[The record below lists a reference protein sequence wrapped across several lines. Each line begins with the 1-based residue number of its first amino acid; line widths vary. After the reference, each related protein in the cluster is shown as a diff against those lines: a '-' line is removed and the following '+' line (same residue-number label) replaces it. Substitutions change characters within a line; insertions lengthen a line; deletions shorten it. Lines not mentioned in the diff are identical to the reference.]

1 VVNLRVKKTVIIIIY
16 NINALKISLKSERM
30 KDKMMNVQIDDLLLK
45 VEKPARYLGNE
56 MNSAHKD
63 LKDGMVRFAFAFPD
77 TYEIGMSHLGMQI
90 LYHLLNEQED
100 IFCERVFSPNED
112 MESLLREN
120 ERSLF
125 ALETKAPL
133 KVFDFIG
140 FTLQYELSYTNILNI
155 LDMGEIPLLQKDR
168 GEGDPFVILGGP
180 CSYNPEP
187 IADFADIIVLGEGE
201 EVILEIVN
209 LYKEMKK
216 NKNWKRKGFLKE
228 ASKIEGVYIPSHF
241 AVDYHMDGTVK
252 EIRLIEEHMGSKF
265 LKKRIIE
272 DLDEAYYPDKILV
285 PYIDTVHNR
294 VVLEIFRGCIRGCR
308 FCQAGMIYRPVRERS
323 LEKLKRMAH
332 DLLQNTGYEEISL
345 ASLSSGDYTEIEA
358 LINHLIKINQQD
370 HIGVSLP
377 SLRLDNF
384 SKEMIEEIQKVRK
397 TGLTFAPEA
406 GTQRLRDVI
415 NKNITE
421 KDLLTSAKEAFE
433 MGYNNIKLY
442 FMIGLPTETDE
453 DILGIKDLVY
463 KVLNQYHGIP
473 KEKRAG
479 GLKITV
485 STSTFVPKAFTPFQ
499 WEEQI
504 SLQEIHRRQ
513 TLLKESLAHRSINY
527 NYHDG
532 KTSIV
537 EGAFARGDRRLSKVL
552 HRAFRLG
559 CKFDGWGD
567 RFNFQKWMEAFH
579 LEDLP
584 LKFYNNRIRNYDE
597 ILPWEHFEIGVD
609 KSYLIKENE
618 KAKSEEVTADCRLNC
633 SGCGVNQNFTTKR
646 GVC

>member
-1 VVNLRVKKTVIIIIY
+1 MSNEIKAVK
-16 NINALKISLKSERM
+16 
-30 KDKMMNVQIDDLLLK
+30 IDDLLLQ

-56 MNSAHKD
+56 MNSAHKEVRRD
-63 LKDGMVRFAFAFPD
+63 MVRFAFAFPD

-90 LYHLLNEQED
+90 LYHLLNEQQD

-112 MESLLREN
+112 MENLLRKEK
-120 ERSLF
+120 RSLF
-125 ALETKAPL
+125 ALETKTPL
-133 KVFDFIG
+133 KAFDFIG

-155 LDMGEIPLLQKDR
+155 LELGEIPLFQEKR
-168 GEGDPFVILGGP
+168 GEEDPIVILGGP

-201 EVILEIVN
+201 EIILEILN
-209 LYKEMKK
+209 LYKEIKK
-216 NKNWKRKGFLKE
+216 SAGYQKTEFLK
-228 ASKIEGVYIPSHF
+228 AVSKIEGVYVPSHF
-241 AVDYHMDGTVK
+241 SVKYHDNGSISN
-252 EIRLIEEHMGSKF
+252 IRLIEQEGSTQP
-265 LKKRIIE
+265 LKKRIVE
-272 DLDEAYYPDKILV
+272 ELDEAYYPDKILV

-323 LEKLKRMAH
+323 LEKLQQMAH
-332 DLLQNTGYEEISL
+332 NLLQNTGYEEISL
-345 ASLSSGDYTEIEA
+345 ASLSSSDYTEIEA
-358 LINHLIKINQQD
+358 LINHLIEINQKD

-384 SKEMIEEIQKVRK
+384 SKELIEEIQKVRK

-421 KDLLTSAKEAFE
+421 EDLLTSVKEAFE
-433 MGYNNIKLY
+433 IGYNNIKLY

-463 KVLNQYHGIP
+463 KVLNQYHSIP
-473 KEKRAG
+473 KEQRAG

-504 SLQEIHRRQ
+504 SLDEIHRRQ
-513 TLLKESLAHRSINY
+513 SLLKESLTHRSINY

-532 KTSIV
+532 KTSTI

-552 HRAFRLG
+552 YKAYRLG

-567 RFNFQKWMEAFH
+567 HFNYQKWVDAFEAEGAS
-579 LEDLP
+579 LD
-584 LKFYNNRIRNYDE
+584 FYNHRKRGYDE
-597 ILPWEHFEIGVD
+597 TLPWDHFDIGVN
-609 KSYLIKENE
+609 KSFLIQENH
-618 KAKSEEVTADCRLNC
+618 KAKAEEVTPDCRLNC
-633 SGCGVNQNFTTKR
+633 SACGISQKFTSQG

>member
-1 VVNLRVKKTVIIIIY
+1 
-16 NINALKISLKSERM
+16 M
-30 KDKMMNVQIDDLLLK
+30 KEEMMKVQIDDLLMN

-56 MNSAHKD
+56 MNAAHKEITRD
-63 LKDGMVRFAFAFPD
+63 MVRFAFAFPD

-112 MESLLREN
+112 MENLLRKN
-120 ERSLF
+120 NRSLF
-125 ALETKAPL
+125 ALETKSPL
-133 KVFDFIG
+133 KAFDFIG

-155 LDMGEIPLLQKDR
+155 LEMGNIPLFQKDR
-168 GEGDPFVILGGP
+168 KEEDPLVILGGP

-201 EVILEIVN
+201 EITLEIVN

-216 NKNWKRKGFLKE
+216 NQKYQKSEFLQE
-228 ASKIEGVYIPSHF
+228 VSKIEGVYVPSHF
-241 AVDYHMDGTVK
+241 TVEYHMDGTVK
-252 EIRLIEEHMGSKF
+252 AVRSIEENGGTKN

-272 DLDEAYYPDKILV
+272 DLDEAYFPDKILV

-323 LEKLKRMAH
+323 LDKLQKMAH

-345 ASLSSGDYTEIEA
+345 ASLSSSDYTEIEA
-358 LINHLIKINQQD
+358 LIKHLIEINQED

-406 GTQRLRDVI
+406 GSQRLRDVI

-421 KDLLTSAKEAFE
+421 EDLLTSAKEAFE

-442 FMIGLPTETDE
+442 FMIGLPTETDD

-463 KVLNQYHGIP
+463 KVLNEYHSVP
-473 KEKRAG
+473 KEQRAG

-504 SLQEIHRRQ
+504 TLEEIHRRQ
-513 TLLKESLAHRSINY
+513 SLLKETLTHRSINY

-532 KTSIV
+532 KTSVV

-552 HRAFRLG
+552 HRAYRLG
-559 CKFDGWGD
+559 CKFDGWDD
-567 RFNFQKWMEAFH
+567 RFNYQKWMEAFE
-579 LEDLP
+579 LEGLS
-584 LKFYNNRIRNYDE
+584 LAFYSHRNRGYE
-597 ILPWEHFEIGVD
+597 ELLPWEHFDIGVN
-609 KSYLIKENE
+609 KSFLINENE

-633 SGCGVNQNFTTKR
+633 SGCGINKNFTTKR

>member
-1 VVNLRVKKTVIIIIY
+1 MSDQIKEVK
-16 NINALKISLKSERM
+16 
-30 KDKMMNVQIDDLLLK
+30 IDDLLMK

-56 MNSAHKD
+56 MNSAHKEINED
-63 LKDGMVRFAFAFPD
+63 MVRFAFAFPD

-90 LYHLLNEQED
+90 LYHLLNEQQD
-100 IFCERVFSPNED
+100 IFCERVFSPNTD
-112 MESLLREN
+112 MENLLRRE
-120 ERSLF
+120 ERPLF
-125 ALETKAPL
+125 ALETKTPL
-133 KVFDFIG
+133 KAFDFIG

-155 LDMGEIPLLQKDR
+155 LDMGEIPLFQKDR
-168 GEGDPFVILGGP
+168 EEEDPIIILGGP

-201 EVILEIVN
+201 EIILEVIN
-209 LYKEMKK
+209 LYKKIK
-216 NKNWKRKGFLKE
+216 QKPNYQKADFLLA
-228 ASKIEGVYIPSHF
+228 ASEIEGIYVPSHF
-241 AVDYHMDGTVK
+241 AVDYHADGRIK
-252 EIRLIEEHMGSKF
+252 EVRSTEKSGGEQG

-272 DLDEAYYPDKILV
+272 DLDKAYYPDKILV

-323 LEKLKRMAH
+323 LEKLQTMAH

-345 ASLSSGDYTEIEA
+345 ASLSSSDYTEIEA
-358 LINHLIKINQQD
+358 LIHHLIEINQKD

-384 SKEMIEEIQKVRK
+384 SKELIEEIQKVRK

-415 NKNITE
+415 NKNIRE
-421 KDLLTSAKEAFE
+421 EDLLNSAKEAFE

-453 DILGIKDLVY
+453 DILGIKELVY
-463 KVLNQYHGIP
+463 KVLNQYHSLP

-504 SLQEIHRRQ
+504 SLEEIHRRQ
-513 TLLKESLAHRSINY
+513 SILKESLTHRSINY

-532 KTSIV
+532 KTSVV

-552 HRAFRLG
+552 YKAYSLG

-567 RFNFQKWMEAFH
+567 HFDYQKWVKAFEE
-579 LEDLP
+579 EDSSLD
-584 LKFYNNRIRNYDE
+584 FYSHRKRSYDE
-597 ILPWEHFEIGVD
+597 ILPWDHFDIGVN
-609 KSYLIKENE
+609 KSYLMQENN
-618 KAKSEEVTADCRLNC
+618 KAKIEEVTPDCRLNC
-633 SGCGVNQNFTTKR
+633 SACGINQKFTSR
-646 GVC
+646 GGVC

>member
-1 VVNLRVKKTVIIIIY
+1 MED
-16 NINALKISLKSERM
+16 KIM
-30 KDKMMNVQIDDLLLK
+30 KVQIEDLLMR

-56 MNSAHKD
+56 MNSAHKEITED
-63 LKDGMVRFAFAFPD
+63 TIRFAFAFPD

-90 LYHLLNEQED
+90 LYHLLNEQQD
-100 IFCERVFSPNED
+100 VFCERVFSPNED
-112 MESLLREN
+112 MENLLREKG
-120 ERSLF
+120 RSLF
-125 ALETKAPL
+125 ALESKSPL
-133 KVFDFIG
+133 KNFDFIG

-155 LDMGEIPLLQKDR
+155 LEMGSIPLFQKDR
-168 GEGDPFVILGGP
+168 GDEDPLIILGGP
-180 CSYNPEP
+180 CSYNSEP

-201 EVILEIVN
+201 EIILEVVN
-209 LYKEMKK
+209 LYKERKKK
-216 NKNWKRKGFLKE
+216 NNYSKSKFLKE
-228 ASKIEGVYIPSHF
+228 VSKIEGIYVPSHF
-241 AVDYHMDGTVK
+241 AVDYHSNGKIK
-252 EIRLIEEHMGSKF
+252 EIRVVEELRGEQP
-265 LKKRIIE
+265 LTKRIIA

-323 LEKLKRMAH
+323 LEKLQNMAY

-345 ASLSSGDYTEIEA
+345 ASLSSSDYTEIEA
-358 LINHLIKINQQD
+358 LIKHLIEINQKD

-421 KDLLTSAKEAFE
+421 ENLLSSAKEAFE

-463 KVLNQYHGIP
+463 KVLNQYHNVP
-473 KEKRAG
+473 KEQRAP

-504 SLQEIHRRQ
+504 TLDEIHRRQ
-513 TLLKESLAHRSINY
+513 SLLKESLTHRSINY

-532 KTSIV
+532 KTSVI

-552 HRAFRLG
+552 YKAFSLG
-559 CKFDGWGD
+559 CKFDGWDD
-567 RFNFQKWMEAFH
+567 RFNYQKWTEAFQSEG
-579 LEDLP
+579 LSLD
-584 LKFYNNRIRNYDE
+584 FYSHRNRDYEE
-597 ILPWEHFEIGVD
+597 ILPWEHFNIGVN
-609 KSYLIKENE
+609 KSFLIKENE
-618 KAKSEEVTADCRLNC
+618 RAKGEEVTADCRLNC
-633 SGCGVNQNFTTKR
+633 SGCGINQCFTTKR

>member
-1 VVNLRVKKTVIIIIY
+1 
-16 NINALKISLKSERM
+16 M
-30 KDKMMNVQIDDLLLK
+30 KDKLMKVQIDDLLMK

-56 MNSAHKD
+56 MNSAHKELRED
-63 LKDGMVRFAFAFPD
+63 MVRFAFAFPD

-90 LYHLLNEQED
+90 LYHLLNEEKD

-112 MESLLREN
+112 MENLLREN
-120 ERSLF
+120 GRSLF

-133 KVFDFIG
+133 KAFDFIG

-155 LDMGEIPLLQKDR
+155 LEMGGIPLFQKDR
-168 GEGDPFVILGGP
+168 VEEDPLVILGGP

-201 EVILEIVN
+201 EIVLEIMN
-209 LYKEMKK
+209 LYKKMKK
-216 NKNWKRKGFLKE
+216 NQKYLRSNFLKE
-228 ASKIEGVYIPSHF
+228 VSEIEGIYVPSHF
-241 AVDYHMDGTVK
+241 TVDYHMDGTIK
-252 EIRLIEEHMGSKF
+252 ETRLTEEHSGNKP
-265 LKKRIIE
+265 LKKRIIA
-272 DLDEAYYPDKILV
+272 DLDEAFYPDKILV

-323 LEKLKRMAH
+323 LEKLKKMAH

-345 ASLSSGDYTEIEA
+345 ASLSSSDYTDIEA
-358 LINHLIKINQQD
+358 LINHLIEINQKD

-384 SKEMIEEIQKVRK
+384 SKELIEEIQKVRK

-406 GTQRLRDVI
+406 GTQRLRNVI

-421 KDLLTSAKEAFE
+421 EDLLKSAKEAFE

-453 DILGIKDLVY
+453 DILGIKELVY
-463 KVLNQYHGIP
+463 KVLNQYHSVP
-473 KEKRAG
+473 KEQRAG

-504 SLQEIHRRQ
+504 SLEEIHRRQ
-513 TLLKESLAHRSINY
+513 SLLKESLTHRSINY

-532 KTSIV
+532 KTSVV

-552 HRAFRLG
+552 HRAFTLG

-567 RFNFQKWMEAFH
+567 RFNFKKWTEAFQ
-579 LEDLP
+579 LEGLP
-584 LKFYNNRIRNYDE
+584 LEFYNNRYRNYEE
-597 ILPWEHFEIGVD
+597 ILPWEHFDIGVN
-609 KSYLIKENE
+609 KAYLIQENE

>member
-1 VVNLRVKKTVIIIIY
+1 MNDVTKAVKV
-16 NINALKISLKSERM
+16 
-30 KDKMMNVQIDDLLLK
+30 DDLLMK

-56 MNSAHKD
+56 MNAAHKRLTPD
-63 LKDGMVRFAFAFPD
+63 MVRFAFAFPD

-90 LYHLLNEQED
+90 LYHLLNEQQD
-100 IFCERVFSPNED
+100 IFCERVFSPNID
-112 MESLLREN
+112 MENLLLEHKRP
-120 ERSLF
+120 LF
-125 ALETKAPL
+125 SLETKTPL
-133 KVFDFIG
+133 KDFDFIG

-155 LDMGEIPLLQKDR
+155 LDLGDIPLFQKER
-168 GEGDPFVILGGP
+168 GEKDPIVILGGP

-187 IADFADIIVLGEGE
+187 IAEFADIITLGEGE
-201 EVILEIVN
+201 EVILEVLN
-209 LYKEMKK
+209 LYKELKK
-216 NKNWKRKGFLKE
+216 STSYEKSQFLKE
-228 ASKIEGVYIPSHF
+228 VSRIEGVYVPSHF
-241 AVDYHMDGTVK
+241 SVEYHDDGRVHN
-252 EIRLIEEHMGSKF
+252 LSLVEEGGSDQP
-265 LKKRIIE
+265 LRKRIIE
-272 DLDEAYYPDKILV
+272 DLNEAYFPDKILV

-323 LEKLKRMAH
+323 LDKLKQMAY
-332 DLLQNTGYEEISL
+332 DLLKNTGYEEISL

-358 LINHLIKINQQD
+358 LINHLIDINQKD

-384 SKEMIEEIQKVRK
+384 SKELVEEIQKVRK

-406 GTQRLRDVI
+406 GTQRLRNVI

-421 KDLLTSAKEAFE
+421 KDLLKSAKEAFE

-453 DILGIKDLVY
+453 DILGIRDMVY
-463 KVLNQYHGIP
+463 KVLDQYYSIP
-473 KEKRAG
+473 KEQRAG

-504 SLQEIHRRQ
+504 SLEEIHRRQ
-513 TLLKESLAHRSINY
+513 SMLKENLTHRSINY

-532 KTSIV
+532 KTSII
-537 EGAFARGDRRLSKVL
+537 EGAFARGDRRLAKVL
-552 HRAFRLG
+552 YKAYRLG

-567 RFNFQKWMEAFH
+567 YFDYQKWVEAF
-579 LEDLP
+579 EAEGIDLS
-584 LKFYNNRIRNYDE
+584 FYNHRKRDYNE
-597 ILPWEHFEIGVD
+597 ILPWDHFDIGVK
-609 KSYLIKENE
+609 KSFLIEENN
-618 KAKSEEVTADCRLNC
+618 KAKIEEITPDCRLNC
-633 SGCGVNQNFTTKR
+633 SACGINQTFTSR
-646 GVC
+646 GGVC

>member
-1 VVNLRVKKTVIIIIY
+1 MKENRKK
-16 NINALKISLKSERM
+16 
-30 KDKMMNVQIDDLLLK
+30 VQIEDLLMK

-56 MNSAHKD
+56 MNAAHKVLTD
-63 LKDGMVRFAFAFPD
+63 EMVHFAFAFPD

-90 LYHLLNEQED
+90 LYHLLNNQEK
-100 IFCERVFSPNED
+100 IYCERVFSPNED
-112 MESLLREN
+112 MENLLRREG
-120 ERSLF
+120 RSLF
-125 ALETKAPL
+125 SLESKTPIRA
-133 KVFDFIG
+133 FDFIG
-140 FTLQYELSYTNILNI
+140 FTLQYELSYSNILNI
-155 LDMGEIPLLQKDR
+155 LDMGNIPLFQKDR
-168 GEGDPFVILGGP
+168 KEEDPIVILGGP

-187 IADFADIIVLGEGE
+187 IADFADIVVLGEGE
-201 EVILEIVN
+201 EIILEVVN

-216 NKNWKRKGFLKE
+216 SRDYNKTEFLKE
-228 ASKIEGVYIPSHF
+228 VSKIEGIYIPSHF
-241 AVDYHMDGTVK
+241 MVDYSADGTIK
-252 EIRLIEEHMGSKF
+252 EIQLKDELQGERN

-323 LEKLKRMAH
+323 LDKLQRMAH
-332 DLLQNTGYEEISL
+332 DLLKNTGYEEISL
-345 ASLSSGDYTEIEA
+345 ASLSSSDYTEIEA
-358 LINHLIKINQQD
+358 LINHLIEINQKD

-384 SKEMIEEIQKVRK
+384 SKELIEEIQKVRK

-421 KDLLTSAKEAFE
+421 EDLLNSAKEAFE

-453 DILGIKDLVY
+453 DILGIKELVY
-463 KVLNQYHGIP
+463 KVIDQYHLVP
-473 KEKRAG
+473 KEQRAG

-504 SLQEIHRRQ
+504 TLEEIHRRQ
-513 TLLKESLAHRSINY
+513 SLLKESLKHRSINY

-532 KTSIV
+532 KTSVI
-537 EGAFARGDRRLSKVL
+537 EGAFARGDRRLSRVL
-552 HRAFRLG
+552 FEAFALG

-567 RFNFQKWMEAFH
+567 RFSYEKWIKAFEAEGLSLDYYSH
-579 LEDLP
+579 
-584 LKFYNNRIRNYDE
+584 RQRNYQE
-597 ILPWEHFEIGVD
+597 VLPWDHFDIGVE
-609 KSYLIKENE
+609 KSFLVRENE
-618 KAKSEEVTADCRLNC
+618 KAKSGEVTADCRMNC
-633 SGCGVNQNFTTKR
+633 SACGINKAFSSKR